1 MQEKLRKIFLLA
13 ENYISMVEKYFSSHL
28 RKHPFIIFSFH
39 LRKKYLVNQ
48 QCCWLK
54 ACYPGTSCSL
64 HYKFEFLAKSQIWK
78 FKHESTFLLACL
90 TRLTAKQ
97 KFSYTLS
104 FLLVP
109 LPFFVY
115 EFFTSR
121 QLGTLAQK
129 GRDIVNQMAKCQS
142 IMEFI
147 VAYCW

>member
-1 MQEKLRKIFLLA
+1 MLFLTFFDRFYKLFFFTLE
-13 ENYISMVEKYFSSHL
+13 EN
-28 RKHPFIIFSFH
+28 PFIFFFFSFEEKIPCGQAM
-39 LRKKYLVNQ
+39 LLIETM
-48 QCCWLK
+48 LSG
-54 ACYPGTSCSL
+54 YPL
-64 HYKFEFLAKSQIWK
+64 EFLAKSQIWK

-109 LPFFVY
+109 IPFFVY

-129 GRDIVNQMAKCQS
+129 GREIVNQMAKCQS

-147 VAYCW
+147 GAYCR